1 MPQGILSYHKLRQEA
16 ASCKRWNPD
25 WSYSKIAK
33 HLGCSHSFVSRWV
46 DRNKAYGHVDDKPRS
61 GRPPKA
67 NAAAHKQL
75 VMAAQHPEC
84 RTAADIAAKAER
96 DHQQHFSTSLV
107 KRVLR
112 KNGFQHLSPQARP
125 ILSAQ
130 NMVNRVRYARAI
142 LRRNGSSKR
151 SWLNTDSKYFHLHKM
166 GTPLRRW
173 CKAADRGTVG
183 RPKHSIAAHVYM
195 GISYWGVTK
204 LKFVTGTHK
213 QASKFVNPKTKR
225 LHTGVGSQE
234 YTEVLSQLFVPEGNR
249 LFQGAGKWA
258 DKWQLQQDNA
268 RPHTTDANKAYIE
281 ANVPRRKFPA
291 WPANSPDLSPIENMW
306 AWMEGKLHKEYKPNN
321 IEELKECLE
330 QIRQSIPS
338 VRLGSSG
345 LLIAMVLA

>member
-1 MPQGILSYHKLRQEA
+1 MPQGILSNHKLRQEA

-46 DRNKAYGHVDDKPRS
+46 GRNRAYGHVDDKPRS
-61 GRPPKA
+61 GRPAKA
-67 NAAAHKQL
+67 DAAAHKQL

-96 DHQQHFSTSLV
+96 DHQQHFSTSVV

-130 NMVNRVRYARAI
+130 NMVKRVRYARAI
-142 LRRNGSSKR
+142 LRRNGTSKR

-195 GISYWGVTK
+195 GISIVLGCHQAQVCYRHT
-204 LKFVTGTHK
+204 
-213 QASKFVNPKTKR
+213 QAS
-225 LHTGVGSQE
+225 
-234 YTEVLSQLFVPEGNR
+234 
-249 LFQGAGKWA
+249 
-258 DKWQLQQDNA
+258 QQICQ
-268 RPHTTDANKAYIE
+268 PQNKALTHWSRQ
-281 ANVPRRKFPA
+281 PRV
-291 WPANSPDLSPIENMW
+291 
-306 AWMEGKLHKEYKPNN
+306 H
-321 IEELKECLE
+321 
-330 QIRQSIPS
+330 
-338 VRLGSSG
+338 
-345 LLIAMVLA
+345 